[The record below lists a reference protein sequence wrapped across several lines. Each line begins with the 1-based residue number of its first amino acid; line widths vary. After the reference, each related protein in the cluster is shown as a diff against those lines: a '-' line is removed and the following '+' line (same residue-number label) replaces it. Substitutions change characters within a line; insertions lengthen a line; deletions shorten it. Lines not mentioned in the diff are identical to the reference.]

1 MSSVGDHLRGLRE
14 QRGLSLDEIARIT
27 RVASRY
33 LEALEANRFSA
44 LPAPVFTR
52 GFIRAYCQALGQSPD
67 VALAQY
73 DGRDGT
79 APARPAPAPA
89 PPPHAKETEGR
100 SPSAVMVSLVLLIV
114 LGMALVAVALMTQP
128 AREERR
134 AAPAEPLRPMPP
146 AATPPVTPPVVGAP
160 SVAAAPAPPAG
171 ITTPSPTAPVAP
183 ATPATP
189 PSERVAVAT
198 PPPPQSAPAQPAA
211 PLATAQTP
219 APAPLPDIQAAT
231 SGLSSPYRLVA
242 RVSEATWIRVRME
255 DGASTEETV
264 PAGAVREW
272 VSNRPFVLT
281 VGNAGGVL
289 LELNGRTLPPL
300 GAKGSVISRLV
311 LPPQ

>member
-52 GFIRAYCQALGQSPD
+52 GFIRAYCQALGESPD
-67 VALAQY
+67 AALAQY
-73 DGRDGT
+73 DGRDGV

-89 PPPHAKETEGR
+89 PPPRAKETEGR

-134 AAPAEPLRPMPP
+134 AAPVAPAEPLRPTPP
-146 AATPPVTPPVVGAP
+146 AATPSLTPPVVGAP
-160 SVAAAPAPPAG
+160 SVAAAPTTPPG
-171 ITTPSPTAPVAP
+171 IATPSPTAPAAP

-189 PSERVAVAT
+189 ASERVAVAT
-198 PPPPQSAPAQPAA
+198 PPPTQSPPAQPAA
-211 PLATAQTP
+211 P
-219 APAPLPDIQAAT
+219 PAPLPDIQAAT

-289 LELNGRTLPPL
+289 FELNGRALPPL

>member
-52 GFIRAYCQALGQSPD
+52 GFIRAYCQALGEAPD
-67 VALAQY
+67 TALAQY
-73 DGRDGT
+73 DGREGT

-89 PPPHAKETEGR
+89 PAPRAKDTEGR

-134 AAPAEPLRPMPP
+134 AAPIAPAEPLRPTPP
-146 AATPPVTPPVVGAP
+146 AAAPSVTPPVVGAP
-160 SVAAAPAPPAG
+160 SVAAAPATPA
-171 ITTPSPTAPVAP
+171 PSPG
-183 ATPATP
+183 
-189 PSERVAVAT
+189 ERVAVAT
-198 PPPPQSAPAQPAA
+198 PPPPQPSQAAPAPPAA
-211 PLATAQTP
+211 PSATTQTP
-219 APAPLPDIQAAT
+219 PPAPLPDIQAAT

-281 VGNAGGVL
+281 VGNAGGVV
-289 LELNGRTLPPL
+289 LELNGRALPPL